1 MENFIAEFL
10 ETFKYDY
17 KVTDELLL
25 LFQKELNDNIE
36 LLQELNKLLCGYK
49 RFEKVFNIDNPKE
62 GYEMK
67 KLQTLAFEYLD
78 KWRMDILYKK
88 NYKSLSFYS

>member
-1 MENFIAEFL
+1 MDQFIQQFL
-10 ETFKYDY
+10 DTFKYDY
-17 KVTDELLL
+17 PITDELKRIMA
-25 LFQKELNDNIE
+25 KEMNDNLE

-67 KLQTLAFEYLD
+67 KLQTSAFEYLD
-78 KWRMDILYKK
+78 KWRMEILHKSTT
-88 NYKSLSFYS
+88 KSLSFYS